1 MVLSNDTDFLS
12 KATLGKLGLSDK
24 LEITAIQLVGAVLAQ
39 EFRDEGAAAV
49 QAGAIAF
56 VNRMIQVQEDG
67 ANWGQKQGVSQPG
80 LTNNLMLQLISAPN
94 QFTALAINP
103 GRISNILSGKADSA
117 EYSYATQ
124 KLGSYND
131 GKTTLDGF
139 RQIWNGN
146 TKLYDVG
153 TRDQWRSYGPSNPG
167 HKLGTNS
174 LVIGNTDFF

>member
-1 MVLSNDTDFLS
+1 M
-12 KATLGKLGLSDK
+12 KKLGLSTDLK
-24 LEITAIQLVGAVLAQ
+24 VTAVQLVGAVLAQ

-56 VNRMIQVQEDG
+56 ANRVAQVQEEG

-80 LTNNLMLQLISAPN
+80 LTNNLMLQLISSPN

-103 GRISNILSGKADSA
+103 NRISNILAGKVNSS
-117 EYSYATQ
+117 EYGYATQ
-124 KLGSYND
+124 KLASFND
-131 GKTTLDGF
+131 GKTTREAF

-167 HKLGTNS
+167 HQLRKNS